1 MFLHHFINYI
11 YLSLN
16 PKKLTY
22 IVFVFG
28 VPINVIIIIIIIP
41 LQYSNVKKKKKKDLS
56 KQCTD
61 PCLHSVIFLGLAWFP
76 TLKW

>member
-16 PKKLTY
+16 PKKLTN

-28 VPINVIIIIIIIP
+28 VPINVIIIIIIIIIP
-41 LQYSNVKKKKKKDLS
+41 LQYSNVKK
-56 KQCTD
+56 
-61 PCLHSVIFLGLAWFP
+61 IF
-76 TLKW
+76 

>member
-41 LQYSNVKKKKKKDLS
+41 LQYSNVKKKKTYLS
-56 KQCTD
+56 
-61 PCLHSVIFLGLAWFP
+61 SVLIHVSTVLYF
-76 TLKW
+76 

>member
-41 LQYSNVKKKKKKDLS
+41 LQYSNVKKKKKKKTYLS
-56 KQCTD
+56 
-61 PCLHSVIFLGLAWFP
+61 SVLIHVSTVLYF
-76 TLKW
+76 

>member
-16 PKKLTY
+16 PKKLTN

-28 VPINVIIIIIIIP
+28 VPINVIIIIIIIIP
-41 LQYSNVKKKKKKDLS
+41 LQYSNVKKLIKKKTYLS
-56 KQCTD
+56 
-61 PCLHSVIFLGLAWFP
+61 SVLIHVSTVLYF
-76 TLKW
+76 

>member
-41 LQYSNVKKKKKKDLS
+41 LQYSNVKKKTYLS
-56 KQCTD
+56 
-61 PCLHSVIFLGLAWFP
+61 SVLIHVSTVLYF
-76 TLKW
+76 